1 MERVFDDLRGIVIKE
16 MEGIVSHGELDDPS
30 LCAVDKLVDIWKDLD
45 EIEKNEG
52 GYSQTGRMPYMYE
65 NRGYSSRRY
74 GGNYARGGGYGRDG
88 GYSRDSATMD
98 KLNRMMD
105 EASSDVERDVIRK
118 VMESM

>member
-1 MERVFDDLRGIVIKE
+1 MERVFDDLRGIVVKE

-52 GYSQTGRMPYMYE
+52 GYSQGRMPYGYD
-65 NRGYSSRRY
+65 NRSYYGRRYSS
-74 GGNYARGGGYGRDG
+74 YARNGG
-88 GYSRDSATMD
+88 GYSRDGAVMD

-105 EASSDVERDVIRK
+105 EAGSEAEREAIRK
-118 VMESM
+118 VMDNM